1 MDPDL
6 GAALL
11 IGGLIFVGLFGA
23 MTIQVV
29 IEDGVTVLTV
39 AAAVIV
45 VLLALPL
52 LGALRDQ
59 NK

>member
-6 GAALL
+6 RGALL
-11 IGGLIFVGLFGA
+11 IGGLLFVAVFAA

-29 IEDGVTVLTV
+29 IEDGLTVLTV
-39 AAAVIV
+39 IAAVIV

-52 LGALRDQ
+52 VGSLFDR
-59 NK
+59 NR

>member
-6 GAALL
+6 RGALL
-11 IGGLIFVGLFGA
+11 IGGLLFVAVFAA

-29 IEDGVTVLTV
+29 IEDGLTVLTV
-39 AAAVIV
+39 IAAVIV

-52 LGALRDQ
+52 VGALFDR
-59 NK
+59 NR